1 MAEINIS
8 NINKSFGSTH
18 VIKDVSLEIKS
29 ESFTVFVG
37 PSGCGKS
44 TMLRMIA
51 GLEEINSGT
60 ISIDGQ
66 VVNDLPPTERN
77 IAMVFQSYALYPH
90 MTVFDNMAFGL
101 KIEKKSKEEITDRV
115 MEAAKI
121 LQIEQYLERKPKQL
135 SGGQRQR
142 VAIGRAITRKPKV
155 FLFDEPLSNLDAAL
169 RVQMR
174 VELAKLHDQLN
185 ATMIYVTHDQTEAMT
200 LSNEIVVLDEGEISQ
215 QGNPI
220 ELYNNPKNL
229 FVAGFIGSPKMNF
242 INSKVLSKD
251 ESKIEISVLG
261 SNITFPRK
269 INTYDE
275 NDIIFGIRPEDI
287 TITDGSDYD
296 FQGKAYVVEKLGS
309 NTFIYLDNK
318 GDPIVIEASGDSAI
332 KVGDGVKI
340 KFDLN
345 KTNLFNSKNKI
356 RID

>member
-1 MAEINIS
+1 MANIKFTGVH
-8 NINKSFGSTH
+8 KSFGSNKIITDFNLSG
-18 VIKDVSLEIKS
+18 KDDEFLVL
-29 ESFTVFVG
+29 VG

-44 TMLRMIA
+44 TLLRMIA
-51 GLEEINSGT
+51 GLEQIDEGEIF
-60 ISIDGQ
+60 I
-66 VVNDLPPTERN
+66 NDQKINELHPSKRQT
-77 IAMVFQSYALYPH
+77 AMVFQSYALYPH
-90 MTVFDNMAFGL
+90 MNVYENMSFGL
-101 KIEKKSKEEITDRV
+101 KIEKRPKEEINTKV
-115 MEAAKI
+115 MQAAKI
-121 LQIEQYLERKPKQL
+121 LKIEELLERKPKQL

-142 VAIGRAITRKPKV
+142 VAIGRAITRKPQV

-174 VELAKLHDQLN
+174 IELAKLHEQLN
-185 ATMIYVTHDQTEAMT
+185 TTMIYVTHDQTEAMT

-269 INTYDE
+269 ISTYDE

-309 NTFIYLDNK
+309 NTFIYLDNE

-345 KTNLFNSKNKI
+345 KTNLFNSKNNF

>member
-1 MAEINIS
+1 
-8 NINKSFGSTH
+8 
-18 VIKDVSLEIKS
+18 
-29 ESFTVFVG
+29 
-37 PSGCGKS
+37 
-44 TMLRMIA
+44 
-51 GLEEINSGT
+51 
-60 ISIDGQ
+60 
-66 VVNDLPPTERN
+66 
-77 IAMVFQSYALYPH
+77 
-90 MTVFDNMAFGL
+90 
-101 KIEKKSKEEITDRV
+101 
-115 MEAAKI
+115 
-121 LQIEQYLERKPKQL
+121 
-135 SGGQRQR
+135 
-142 VAIGRAITRKPKV
+142 
-155 FLFDEPLSNLDAAL
+155 
-169 RVQMR
+169 MR
-174 VELAKLHDQLN
+174 IELAKLHEQLN
-185 ATMIYVTHDQTEAMT
+185 TTMIYVTHDQTEAMT

-309 NTFIYLDNK
+309 NTFIYLDNE
-318 GDPIVIEASGDSAI
+318 GDPIVIEASGDSLI

-345 KTNLFNSKNKI
+345 KTNLFNSKNNF